1 MNAAPNHAES
11 TPLAGPE
18 ATARALATLE
28 QSLAQAAALA
38 AENATMI
45 QQQENAAAQAA
56 LASAVSLLLGAPEA
70 K

>member
-1 MNAAPNHAES
+1 MNTEPNAAATMPV
-11 TPLAGPE
+11 GPE

-45 QQQENAAAQAA
+45 QQQENTAAQAA
-56 LASAVSLLLGAPEA
+56 LVSAVNVLLGIAEA